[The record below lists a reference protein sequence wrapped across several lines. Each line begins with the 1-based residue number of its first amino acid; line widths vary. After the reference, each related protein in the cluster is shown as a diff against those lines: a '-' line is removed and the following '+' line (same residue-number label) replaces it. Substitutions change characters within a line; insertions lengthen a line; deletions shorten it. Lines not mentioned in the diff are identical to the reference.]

1 MSLMSAATCRS
12 CPIPGEIGSSRTPSL
27 VPSGRLTAPSSS
39 GRGGGGA
46 RPGRS
51 SWRSLRSPIGGT
63 RTCRSPD
70 CRRVLRPAPP
80 SAKLPARCAKA
91 NGFCLPT
98 HLVTDYQLDDNRGEP
113 SDLRLRTSGWAAV
126 WRVPLKRGLEIPLFR
141 SVNRAPGEFTLSHVS
156 PGRSE
161 IFDSLFSVMSRMSR
175 GNVPSGRLGVVQ
187 DCRERHRAAA
197 RSPPGEPRLSACQS
211 RSLAACRTQ
220 GLHNP

>member
-80 SAKLPARCAKA
+80 SAKLPVRCAKA
-91 NGFCLPT
+91 SGVCLPT

-113 SDLRLRTSGWAAV
+113 FDLRLRTSGLGGGLACPAEKGARNPTFSIGQPRSWGIYALACVSWAF
-126 WRVPLKRGLEIPLFR
+126 RDFRQPFFGHVPDVP
-141 SVNRAPGEFTLSHVS
+141 S
-156 PGRSE
+156 
-161 IFDSLFSVMSRMSR
+161 DMSRLMAT
-175 GNVPSGRLGVVQ
+175 PI
-187 DCRERHRAAA
+187 
-197 RSPPGEPRLSACQS
+197 
-211 RSLAACRTQ
+211 
-220 GLHNP
+220 